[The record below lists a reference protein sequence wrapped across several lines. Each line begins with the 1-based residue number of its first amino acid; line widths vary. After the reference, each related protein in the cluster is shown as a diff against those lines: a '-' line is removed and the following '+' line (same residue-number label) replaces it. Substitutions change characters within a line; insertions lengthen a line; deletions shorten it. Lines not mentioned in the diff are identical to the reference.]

1 LAPAAPAEEL
11 DVADSAPELDDLE
24 ATRPLSAQHAPAL
37 VDVQFGSGLPTT
49 AHEPG
54 LLAAALRDVGQVRAI
69 NQDGVY
75 ALVSTIPRGE
85 SELLIGLFVVADGMG
100 GHASGEVASRLAIAT
115 IARRVLSDL
124 LVPALDEN
132 FGAGLQQLVVDAVT
146 EANRVIWD
154 YGQTIGSDL
163 GTTCTMAL
171 VIGRTIYIGHVGDSR
186 AYLIERGTLVQ
197 LTTDHSAVSRLIQLG
212 QLDPLEAREHPM
224 RSQLYR
230 TVGQQPDVH
239 VDLVQRP
246 LGEASHLLLCSDG
259 LWGML
264 DDPVLCATL
273 LDADRPQDACRALID
288 LANAAGGEDNIS
300 AIVVHL

>member
-1 LAPAAPAEEL
+1 
-11 DVADSAPELDDLE
+11 
-24 ATRPLSAQHAPAL
+24 
-37 VDVQFGSGLPTT
+37 
-49 AHEPG
+49 
-54 LLAAALRDVGQVRAI
+54 
-69 NQDGVY
+69 
-75 ALVSTIPRGE
+75 
-85 SELLIGLFVVADGMG
+85 
-100 GHASGEVASRLAIAT
+100 
-115 IARRVLSDL
+115 
-124 LVPALDEN
+124 
-132 FGAGLQQLVVDAVT
+132 
-146 EANRVIWD
+146 
-154 YGQTIGSDL
+154 
-163 GTTCTMAL
+163 
-171 VIGRTIYIGHVGDSR
+171 
-186 AYLIERGTLVQ
+186 
-197 LTTDHSAVSRLIQLG
+197 
-212 QLDPLEAREHPM
+212 M